1 MEMIALSI
9 MAKYSA
15 FWLFFFQAEDGM
27 TVLHYAAKAGYV
39 DVLMTLLESDDAD
52 VNMQVSAIVVNK
64 SIEKTLST
72 SFKQSII
79 SDIEVWYSVEV
90 LFDDSIGWWWMDP
103 HHMGIRT
110 QNCSSCQVLDQTRGW
125 SQHER

>member
-1 MEMIALSI
+1 MQILI
-9 MAKYSA
+9 VNK
-15 FWLFFFQAEDGM
+15 LFMLTILNVCNRSSMSWKNVYLVKNGNDCIINNGKVFSFLIVFFQAEDGM

-72 SFKQSII
+72 SFKQSSI

-90 LFDDSIGWWWMDP
+90 LFDDSIG
-103 HHMGIRT
+103 
-110 QNCSSCQVLDQTRGW
+110 
-125 SQHER
+125 

>member
-1 MEMIALSI
+1 
-9 MAKYSA
+9 
-15 FWLFFFQAEDGM
+15 M

-90 LFDDSIGWWWMDP
+90 LFDDSIG
-103 HHMGIRT
+103 
-110 QNCSSCQVLDQTRGW
+110 
-125 SQHER
+125 